1 LLKANREGSVIRSM
15 TAFGRAERT
24 DELGSFLV
32 ELHSVNRK
40 HLEVDVNLPRE
51 LAQLE
56 PLTRQRLGSV
66 LGRGKITCAVCA
78 RLAPGEA
85 QSVEP
90 NEPLARMVKE
100 SYEQLRDALGYSE
113 PVSFE
118 TIARN
123 KEVLLFRNGTA
134 DAERFWPSVEAAL
147 EAAIAQLVAM
157 KAAEG
162 ATITDDFRGR
172 LEAIGQHTDAIESAA
187 PRAIERYRVRLDER
201 LQQLALELVDNE
213 DRLVR
218 EVAILAEKLD
228 VTEEIVRL
236 RSHVEQFRAYLDGN
250 DTCVGRTLEFLTQE
264 MHRELNTIGSK
275 SQELEITNRVVL
287 AKSELEKIREQ
298 VRNVE

>member
-1 LLKANREGSVIRSM
+1 MIRSM
-15 TAFGRAERT
+15 TALGRAERA
-24 DELGSFLV
+24 DELGTFLV
-32 ELHSVNRK
+32 ELQSVNRK

-51 LAQLE
+51 LGQLE
-56 PLTRQRLGSV
+56 PLARQRLSGV
-66 LGRGKITCAVCA
+66 LGRGKITCYVCA

-100 SYEQLRDALGYSE
+100 SYEQLRVALGYSE
-113 PVSFE
+113 PVAFE

-123 KEVLLFRNGTA
+123 KEVLSFRNGTTN
-134 DAERFWPSVEAAL
+134 AERFWPSVEEPL
-147 EAAIAQLVAM
+147 GTAIEQLVAM
-157 KAAEG
+157 KLAEG
-162 ATITDDFRGR
+162 KTITEDFRGR
-172 LEAIGQHTDAIESAA
+172 LEAIRRHADAIETVA
-187 PRAIERYRVRLDER
+187 PGAVERYRARLDER

-218 EVAILAEKLD
+218 EAAILAEKLD
-228 VTEEIVRL
+228 ITEEIVRL
-236 RSHVEQFRAYLDGN
+236 RSHVEQFRTYLDGN